1 MMQGYLCKSNMECQN
16 ECKLKEW
23 SFHKEPI
30 MNYGNISS
38 YKYECHKLMNN
49 NSIEVCKL
57 VHEIVIYHEL
67 DTISNKTSIYI
78 TDFLKSVWSSLIDIF
93 FQSCIYCLH
102 TNI

>member
-49 NSIEVCKL
+49 N
-57 VHEIVIYHEL
+57 
-67 DTISNKTSIYI
+67 
-78 TDFLKSVWSSLIDIF
+78 
-93 FQSCIYCLH
+93 
-102 TNI
+102 